1 MYKIFGIA
9 KKVFIVLLTSL
20 VNASSDTKYVSLS
33 NRECEVSIPAF
44 YRKNKYSKVLNG
56 DLYETYTGSSC
67 GTSCEPNDGT
77 F

>member
-1 MYKIFGIA
+1 MYKIFGIV

-56 DLYETYTGSSC
+56 DLYGTYTGPSC

>member
-56 DLYETYTGSSC
+56 DLYGTYTGPSC